1 MTDLSFFPWALNQE
15 VPEGY
20 GYPAEALRAQHYAAT
35 SGGTGIDT
43 PSALKVQAQPAPD
56 GTVQVL
62 PGGATSVSTYDG
74 QENQSYHAFYG
85 APQTVTIPPTG
96 SSSGGRHDLVIQR
109 FIDPDHEQIPGYE
122 GEYPIPAEAAKDM
135 RFFWID
141 VLQGRSAT
149 TELSYPHAKLAHI
162 RRGPNRTTVEPDD
175 IIDLRELANPQ
186 TKPHIRGN
194 NLVSDDTQSLHTGST
209 VWPTDA
215 THTVRVP
222 EFATKFTAL
231 GNWSNIRTQSSTL
244 VRGLVRIFLIHP
256 DGTEISTQ
264 ESRWRLSGGAN
275 RETRNIVLSD
285 GNRLIPEKFRGQ
297 NCQVEMR
304 GTKLEGPNV
313 YMDGN
318 SSWSLQLFFEQEVA

>member
-1 MTDLSFFPWALNQE
+1 MADVLSAPLGLNQA
-15 VPEGY
+15 GLL
-20 GYPAEALRAQHYAAT
+20 YPAEYLRAQQYAAT
-35 SGGTGIDT
+35 SGGNGVDT
-43 PSALKVQAQPAPD
+43 PDALKVVAQSAPD
-56 GTVQVL
+56 GSVSVV
-62 PGGATSVSTYDG
+62 PGGATLRSTYAG
-74 QENQSYHAFYG
+74 AQNQSYHG
-85 APQTVTIPPTG
+85 AKFAPSTLTVPPTG
-96 SSSGGRHDLVIQR
+96 SASGGRHDLVVMR
-109 FIDPDHEQIPGYE
+109 VHDPQYGDVPDGWPGGEVSEGQAAEFDYLPFQILE
-122 GEYPIPAEAAKDM
+122 GK
-135 RFFWID
+135 
-141 VLQGRSAT
+141 SAST
-149 TELSYPHAKLAHI
+149 KLDFPHVKLAHI
-162 RRGPNRTTVEPDD
+162 RRGPNQTIVRPED
-175 IIDLRELANPQ
+175 IVDLRELADPQ
-186 TKPHIRGN
+186 IKPHIRGN

-244 VRGLVRIFLIHP
+244 VRGLVRIFLVHP

-285 GNRLIPEKFRGQ
+285 GNRPIPEKFRGQ
-297 NCQVEMR
+297 DCRLEMR

-318 SSWSLQLFFEQEVA
+318 SSWSLQLFFEQEIA